1 MTTVGSKTI
10 SRNRCGNSGSFA
22 VKEDNFRKI
31 NKISEKYLKLTENIV
46 Q

>member
-1 MTTVGSKTI
+1 MKI
-10 SRNRCGNSGSFA
+10 EIRMIQIAGNSGSFA
-22 VKEDNFRKI
+22 AKEDNFRKI